1 MSNQKW
7 QHTGTAP
14 AQQPLRGLLSYRI
27 SSFSKREEKIK
38 KKLRSFS
45 VLSEVWRIKLHFK
58 MPVRSLLGISGGG
71 NSVLCH
77 GKYLLSTAFL
87 IQPSEFDPSFYQAVR
102 NSENERV
109 TRHFSHSFS
118 HALVRARLPLL
129 RRYGIPMASSQA
141 LQPCAVACS
150 GTSGSLYEHDFF
162 SPPHPAHP
170 LRVCLLM
177 SLHQKRARDKWR
189 RRQR

>member
-1 MSNQKW
+1 MATHGHS
-7 QHTGTAP
+7 TCTATMET
-14 AQQPLRGLLSYRI
+14 PLRGFLSYRI

-38 KKLRSFS
+38 KLRSSS

-77 GKYLLSTAFL
+77 GKYLLSAAFL
-87 IQPSEFDPSFYQAVR
+87 IQPSEFDPAFYQAVR

-109 TRHFSHSFS
+109 TRHFSHPFS

-129 RRYGIPMASSQA
+129 RRCGIPMASSQA
-141 LQPCAVACS
+141 LQPRAVACS